1 MGLTRFIT
9 TGSSSEPFKILYM
22 GRDEFSCSVF
32 KHLHDAKDVWQE
44 LHIATHP
51 DEHVGRRGSQLSVSP
66 LKTLGQSLGV
76 PIYEIPHAK
85 PEFKAWNVNA
95 PPSSQNALTSRNA
108 PSSQA
113 TPPPSHMLLTASFGR
128 IIPQRM
134 LAAFPPHNRLN
145 VHPSPLPAYRGA
157 APIQHMLMAGEK
169 DTAVCVIEMLRKVDA
184 GAVWGREEL
193 AIPPDADFATMRDL
207 LGDVGGRLLVR
218 VLREKMRGT
227 ASSVAQ
233 AEDVSAPRAPLIQ
246 AADAMLDFARMSAE
260 DIVRL
265 QRAIGHQV
273 RHRRALDDVADE
285 AISLH
290 GLSVEGEAPAFLT
303 REPGGAML
311 HKPGR
316 KILVRCAG
324 GTVLGA
330 REAKMQDKAQVGAVD
345 WWNGAQSLGMVADRC
360 VRLSRPRTV

>member
-1 MGLTRFIT
+1 MGLTRLIT
-9 TGSSSEPFKILYM
+9 TGSTSEPFKILYM

-66 LKTLGQSLGV
+66 LKTLGRSLGV

-95 PPSSQNALTSRNA
+95 PTSQNA
-108 PSSQA
+108 PS
-113 TPPPSHMLLTASFGR
+113 SHMLLTASFGR

-157 APIQHMLMAGEK
+157 APIQHMLMAGERE
-169 DTAVCVIEMLRKVDA
+169 TAVCVIEMLRKVDA

>member
-9 TGSSSEPFKILYM
+9 TGCTAGPFKILYM

-85 PEFKAWNVNA
+85 PEFKTWPVNA
-95 PPSSQNALTSRNA
+95 SPSQNA

-113 TPPPSHMLLTASFGR
+113 TPPSSHMLLTASFGR

-145 VHPSPLPAYRGA
+145 IHPSPLPAYRGA
-157 APIQHMLMAGEK
+157 APIQHMLMAGERE
-169 DTAVCVIEMLRKVDA
+169 TAVCVIEMLRKVDA
-184 GAVWGREEL
+184 GSVWGREEL

>member
-1 MGLTRFIT
+1 
-9 TGSSSEPFKILYM
+9 FKILYM

-66 LKTLGQSLGV
+66 LKTLGQSLDV

-85 PEFKAWNVNA
+85 PEFKTWDVNA
-95 PPSSQNALTSRNA
+95 PTSQAA
-108 PSSQA
+108 PS
-113 TPPPSHMLLTASFGR
+113 SHMLLTASFGR

-145 VHPSPLPAYRGA
+145 VHPSPLPAYRGP
-157 APIQHMLMAGEK
+157 APIQHMLMAGERE
-169 DTAVCVIEMLRKVDA
+169 TAVCVIEMLRKVDA

-227 ASSVAQ
+227 ASSIAQ

-273 RHRRALDDVADE
+273 RHRRARDDVADE
-285 AISLH
+285 VISLH
-290 GLSVEGEAPAFLT
+290 GLSVEAEAPAFLT
-303 REPGGAML
+303 REAGGAML

-316 KILVRCAG
+316 RILVRCAG
-324 GTVLGA
+324 GSVLGA

-345 WWNGAQSLGMVADRC
+345 WWNG
-360 VRLSRPRTV
+360 